1 MNGMGTFS
9 YMSNN
14 YLTLALNS
22 RSIKMPISLIA
33 LRLASL
39 ICFFFFM
46 LTSIFGLIKSF
57 WSSLFTCVFRP
68 MVVKLLDCVY
78 NISTFVFGVPF
89 DFLVNVG
96 LKVNDGIKGLDD
108 RVEGPLYIELIVG
121 VRVVD
126 LGT

>member
-1 MNGMGTFS
+1 
-9 YMSNN
+9 
-14 YLTLALNS
+14 
-22 RSIKMPISLIA
+22 
-33 LRLASL
+33 
-39 ICFFFFM
+39 
-46 LTSIFGLIKSF
+46 
-57 WSSLFTCVFRP
+57 